1 MVHVVATPLLG
12 NIKSDYPLGFAFSI
26 SGNFQSTMDAEDSF
40 IIPASS
46 FDEDKPLILIDI
58 PVCVKNEK

>member
-1 MVHVVATPLLG
+1 MATPLLG
-12 NIKSDYPLGFAFSI
+12 NIKSDYPLGLAVSI
-26 SGNFQSTMDAEDSF
+26 FGNFQSTMDGEASF

-46 FDEDKPLILIDI
+46 FDEYKPLVLIDI